1 MMNIHDNI
9 NRMGF
14 VYQYVLEDDNA
25 VEKCFL
31 RQGAELDEDNWKE
44 YSEALAQ
51 WMAIKEEVEKVMEE
65 LKQLQ
70 KWMEE
75 RGYDE
80 DIEDDEEEME

>member
-1 MMNIHDNI
+1 
-9 NRMGF
+9 
-14 VYQYVLEDDNA
+14 
-25 VEKCFL
+25 
-31 RQGAELDEDNWKE
+31 
-44 YSEALAQ
+44 
-51 WMAIKEEVEKVMEE
+51 MAIKEEVEKVMEE